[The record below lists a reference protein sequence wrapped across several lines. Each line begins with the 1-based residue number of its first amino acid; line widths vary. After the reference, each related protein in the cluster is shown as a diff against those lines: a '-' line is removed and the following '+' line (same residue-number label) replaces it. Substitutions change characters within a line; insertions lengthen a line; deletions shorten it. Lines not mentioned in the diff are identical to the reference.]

1 MICFHLIFYL
11 SSGLVEAAAHNIPQK
26 YQSIFDL
33 GSSESKIVQK
43 GQDYFQGKPSEKK
56 FAFGFAPQFGESVA
70 SGTVAQPKQYR
81 KSVEIQATQATSK
94 SSAITNAPHQFDIQ
108 TKHDFNYK
116 KPISKADNQQAPSGK
131 ISYYGGFPSDSPRSQ
146 DDHLSIYKR
155 YGFQNQDNYYAPS
168 ESFQYISGFSGSHP
182 YGQIASI
189 DPKVLRYKRY
199 SGQSTRNRRQGK
211 QKARGSKQQER
222 VTDEYGYP
230 SYKSK
235 SKDFDE
241 SESYDSPE
249 FSYYDD
255 KEGKQKQYD
264 YGSDEEYGADDY
276 ARIKNLSEQQS
287 EEVQKN
293 PDNCKKVEKESMT
306 CMVCLN
312 PKTGGNFESCSYV
325 SEPKNNKYAFVRE
338 QKFDS
343 DDPEKQGE
351 EESKNT
357 ESKIAS
363 EKPREQET
371 KSSNFKEPQRAQ
383 TQDRSSAEKGKT
395 SSRGSEKFQS
405 NYNSRPVKR
414 PSRQNSNRNT
424 HQSIRNNGPNENKNK
439 ENDYSPSINSPK
451 ASATEPVHYTAF
463 QQDDGDYN
471 YDGDEES
478 NEDDDENAENADDA
492 DNGDYDYDNN
502 SPAGFFTNNEE
513 KNNVE
518 TVLAEFA
525 NKDRSACTKTLKGE
539 MTCFSC
545 TDNNGMKNEE
555 CMFISESA
563 PQSTHLAYKESKE
576 FNTKPENKNG
586 GAVGAASNVVASKPA
601 ISSTR
606 DQVALTS
613 NTVGA
618 GKPAA
623 LKKNQPIK
631 KFGQVSKSTSASPRD
646 HLPTDKISSFVLT
659 STAPSTPAVVK
670 RDTKKQKRHSNKKR
684 ATDEEPE
691 LDDIADPAEFAGEDS
706 RGAFWADTVPTFD
719 KELGISLPKFM
730 IEKSEGEIFFDES
743 FSSGQ

>member
-1 MICFHLIFYL
+1 M
-11 SSGLVEAAAHNIPQK
+11 SSGLVEAAANNIPQK
-26 YQSIFDL
+26 YQSLFDL

-43 GQDYFQGKPSEKK
+43 GQEHFQGKPTKKK
-56 FAFGFAPQFGESVA
+56 FGSFGFGPQFGESVA
-70 SGTVAQPKQYR
+70 SETVTQPKQYR
-81 KSVEIQATQATSK
+81 KTVETQATQATSK
-94 SSAITNAPHQFDIQ
+94 SSTITNAPLQFDIQ
-108 TKHDFNYK
+108 TNHAFNYK
-116 KPISKADNQQAPSGK
+116 KPKVDSQQPPSGK
-131 ISYYGGFPSDSPRSQ
+131 TSYYGGFPGDSPRAQ
-146 DDHLSIYKR
+146 KEDHSSLYKR
-155 YGFQNQDNYYAPS
+155 YGFQSQDNFYAPS

-199 SGQSTRNRRQGK
+199 SGQSTRNRRHGK
-211 QKARGSKQQER
+211 QKERGRKQKER
-222 VTDEYGYP
+222 VTDEYGY
-230 SYKSK
+230 SGYKSK
-235 SKDFDE
+235 PKDFDE

-255 KEGKQKQYD
+255 QGGKQKQYD

-276 ARIKNLSEQQS
+276 ARIKNLSEQQA

-293 PDNCKKVEKESMT
+293 PENCKKVEKDTMT

-343 DDPEKQGE
+343 DDPEEQE
-351 EESKNT
+351 VESKNSDT
-357 ESKIAS
+357 KTVT

-383 TQDRSSAEKGKT
+383 TQDRSSAEKGKPL
-395 SSRGSEKFQS
+395 SRGSEKFQS

-424 HQSIRNNGPNENKNK
+424 HQSIRNSSPNNNNNK
-439 ENDYSPSINSPK
+439 ENDYIPSINSPK

-471 YDGDEES
+471 NYDEDDES
-478 NEDDDENAENADDA
+478 DEDDDENNDNADNSNNA
-492 DNGDYDYDNN
+492 DYDYDNN

-545 TDNNGMKNEE
+545 TDTNGMKNEE

-563 PQSTHLAYKESKE
+563 PKSTHVAYKESKE

-586 GAVGAASNVVASKPA
+586 GAVGAASNVVDSKPA
-601 ISSTR
+601 TSSTR

-613 NTVGA
+613 ITVGA
-618 GKPAA
+618 GVPTT
-623 LKKNQPIK
+623 LKRKQPIK
-631 KFGQVSKSTSASPRD
+631 KFGQISKSTPATPRD
-646 HLPTDKISSFVLT
+646 HLPSDKISAFVLS

-691 LDDIADPAEFAGEDS
+691 LDDIADPAEFAGEES
-706 RGAFWADTVPTFD
+706 KGAFWADTVPTYD

-730 IEKSEGEIFFDES
+730 IEKSEGEVFFDES
-743 FSSGQ
+743 FPSGK